1 MALCLSALLGV
12 ALPAVWL
19 QLFLYNGSGANRAEK
34 AKALELLHRIR
45 DSERGGKAQVVIVN
59 EVRWIEQDE
68 EEVVWRAD

>member
-1 MALCLSALLGV
+1 MWHG
-12 ALPAVWL
+12 LPAVSL

-59 EVRWIEQDE
+59 EVRGPGRQAWI
-68 EEVVWRAD
+68 